1 MASVSLYLVFSSI
14 QYMVCC
20 NDIHLAMRS
29 KCDCAPIMSSSR
41 DWDRIA
47 SWALHGPL
55 VYFVHVLVGHQREFK
70 VLKYTLE
77 TLMRSIPRSSPWT
90 YHRLTKCLVDP

>member
-20 NDIHLAMRS
+20 NDVHLAMRS
-29 KCDCAPIMSSSR
+29 KCGCALIMSSSR

-47 SWALHGPL
+47 SRALQ
-55 VYFVHVLVGHQREFK
+55 VGIGA
-70 VLKYTLE
+70 LPTLGAP
-77 TLMRSIPRSSPWT
+77 SIDRTAAVVES
-90 YHRLTKCLVDP
+90 RRKLF